1 MSGLRR
7 RERGFT
13 LLEAVVAMV
22 IAAGVSA
29 ALFGW
34 INTTLISLA
43 RTQQVTQRSEL
54 LIQAVNY
61 LEIVNPAEQRSG
73 SVDFVYGTM
82 HWDAFP
88 IEDTV
93 DALNPVTG
101 AISEF
106 EVGLYRVELE
116 LVLPDGEV
124 WHTEVIDDGFRQV
137 RVFDLGF
144 GP

>member
-1 MSGLRR
+1 MNAPRNR
-7 RERGFT
+7 QEGFT
-13 LLEAVVAMV
+13 LLEAIVAMV

-43 RTQQVTQRSEL
+43 RTQQVTQKSEL

-61 LEIVNPAEQRSG
+61 LEILNPAEQRSG

-82 HWDAFP
+82 NWNAFP

-116 LVLPDGEV
+116 LILPDGET
-124 WHTEVIDDGFRQV
+124 WRTEVVDDGFKRV
-137 RVFDLGF
+137 RIIDLGL